1 MFKKS
6 FLFRKWTPH
15 CVTFPTN
22 LLSHTEVVKWCK
34 LFPAYHILP
43 QWQQHQHTT
52 PKGKQANPQPKGCNR
67 NVTSTTKSEVCRKPT
82 QGTRVTTGKTERQR
96 GKEILEGMA
105 AQEKERMPG
114 KANCLLLFLLLFT
127 FPKLHKLSSKYLL
140 TEWLVQGWLH
150 PTSYPNNMQFN
161 KEVSQSNTTHFD
173 LVWVLALLFSA
184 TTHFRANTV
193 FPFQRTCKQHFSQQ
207 SLTRC
212 PIQSLFPNICSWIS
226 WQLEMFH

>member
-43 QWQQHQHTT
+43 QWQQHWHTT

-82 QGTRVTTGKTERQR
+82 QGTRVTIGKTERQR

-105 AQEKERMPG
+105 VQEKGCLG
-114 KANCLLLFLLLFT
+114 K
-127 FPKLHKLSSKYLL
+127 
-140 TEWLVQGWLH
+140 Q
-150 PTSYPNNMQFN
+150 
-161 KEVSQSNTTHFD
+161 
-173 LVWVLALLFSA
+173 
-184 TTHFRANTV
+184 TV
-193 FPFQRTCKQHFSQQ
+193 FCYFYYSLHSPSSTSCHRCTFFQNDLYKVGYIPLHIQTICNSTKRCLNQTQPI
-207 SLTRC
+207 LT
-212 PIQSLFPNICSWIS
+212 LYEF
-226 WQLEMFH
+226 